1 MFIRSTRQVASLRT
15 LSSGIRRTC
24 ARWPLRLLALS
35 SQALGIGA
43 YMLHVLRLP
52 GYILRSI
59 LYRTARVWRDFQQVY
74 ELRGHEQ
81 SVWAV
86 QIVDEAE
93 QTFLTGLCAL
103 ALSVSHIYVALFAP
117 SFCGQVYSVMETK

>member
-1 MFIRSTRQVASLRT
+1 M
-15 LSSGIRRTC
+15 
-24 ARWPLRLLALS
+24 
-35 SQALGIGA
+35 
-43 YMLHVLRLP
+43 
-52 GYILRSI
+52 
-59 LYRTARVWRDFQQVY
+59 WRDFQQVY